1 MSTDSGIGN
10 LIYAIVLENKFLQ
23 DIIAESATGCGAQY
37 YCHLNAFAM
46 GVALG
51 VDGIIMPHAKRRRKY
66 TALATVWEETR
77 ADTLWDVTA
86 IRRYAAGAQKP

>member
-1 MSTDSGIGN
+1 M
-10 LIYAIVLENKFLQ
+10 
-23 DIIAESATGCGAQY
+23 QY

-66 TALATVWEETR
+66 TAQATVWEETR
-77 ADTLWDVTA
+77 ADTLWNVGA
-86 IRRYAAGAQKP
+86 VRRYAAGVAALNHKLRCNSKALGCEPQTCLNCDNHTASSALTS